1 MADAELVLELLD
13 LAAQWRLRDMQH
25 LRRAGEVPLARH
37 RREVSVLAQLQ
48 TIPPRMLP
56 TNLVLDYEAR
66 KRDVA
71 LDRGKRTPRKRR
83 GRGGNR
89 C

>member
-48 TIPPRMLP
+48 TIPPRYASDQFRFYP
-56 TNLVLDYEAR
+56 GES
-66 KRDVA
+66 
-71 LDRGKRTPRKRR
+71 
-83 GRGGNR
+83 
-89 C
+89 